1 MQETSSQVVHLIQPS
16 KISEILKTTLTG
28 GLYIA
33 LLLGSDGSLVAG
45 ASVPNEENKSNT
57 DTVDSNWSSIGALVA
72 GTWSTLED
80 RARSFCVGEAV
91 GEDCL
96 MLDCAKGKICVAK
109 VEEFLACLVA
119 EETVELGLLKAK
131 MKGLLRY
138 LKEELS
144 VVEEAFK

>member
-1 MQETSSQVVHLIQPS
+1 MQETNAQVVHLIQPS

-33 LLLGSDGSLVAG
+33 LLLANDGSLVAG
-45 ASVPNEENKSNT
+45 ASIPNEDDKPSTDLVEN
-57 DTVDSNWSSIGALVA
+57 NWSSVGALVA
-72 GTWSTLED
+72 GTWSILED
-80 RARSFCVGEAV
+80 RARNFYVGEGI
-91 GEDCL
+91 GEDYL

-109 VEEFLACLVA
+109 VEDFLACLVA

-131 MKGLLRY
+131 MKGLSGY

-144 VVEEAFK
+144 FVEEAFK